1 MASDFLIPLII
12 ILLVGVF
19 AWRIFKKIFKVF
31 FYVGIAI
38 SLLLAFNFYFIYQD
52 LVDLK
57 ENFAVSTKKVILVD
71 ENEVLTGFLLNEEID
86 FLTDE
91 DLEKFSDYLNENNY
105 ERILGDSY
113 KLMVFNVDIISDLE
127 TNEIEIGETTLTRNR
142 AISILKSE
150 EPFILLDNEEL
161 GMEDLESDMQLKAAV
176 FGTILAEH
184 ILSSENPLFF
194 FSEFKKG
201 NIAIYPETSLF
212 KTLKFIPLSLIKD
225 ASKKVLGKTKDKAKA
240 FVEER
245 I

>member
-1 MASDFLIPLII
+1 MALETIIPIII
-12 ILLVGVF
+12 ILLIGIF
-19 AWRIFKKIFKVF
+19 LWGIFKRIFKVF

-38 SLLLAFNFYFIYQD
+38 SLLLAVNFYFIYQD
-52 LVDLK
+52 LTDLK

-71 ENEVLTGFLLNEEID
+71 EEEVLTGFLLNGEID
-86 FLTDE
+86 YLADE
-91 DLEKFSDYLNENNY
+91 DIAAFSSYLDENNY
-105 ERILGDSY
+105 EKILGDSY
-113 KLMVFNVDIISDLE
+113 KLMIFNVDIISDLE
-127 TNEIEIGETTLTRNR
+127 TNEIEIREDTITRNR
-142 AISILKSE
+142 AISILRSG
-150 EPFILLDNEEL
+150 EPFILLGDEE
-161 GMEDLESDMQLKAAV
+161 LESDTQLKAEV

-201 NIAIYPETSLF
+201 NIVIYPQTSLF

-240 FVEER
+240 FVEDK